1 MPGLRIHRCRSR
13 STSSKG
19 KQPPPTYRRWAAVR
33 STRGGG
39 WLPGEPRVTGV
50 AMVNYIFRRLMLPVM
65 AVWAISILSFMI
77 IHLPPGDYVTSY
89 IASMSASGSAVS
101 EGEAQAL
108 REQLGLDKPITVQY
122 VKWMG
127 LILQGNF
134 GMAMEWGRPVSDVIG
149 DRLALTMVI
158 SVAAIIFTWGIAL
171 PIGIYSAVYP
181 YSFLD
186 YVFTFIGFIGL
197 AIPGFL
203 LALVVMYVGFA
214 WFGAN
219 VGGLFSPD
227 FIEAPWSM
235 EKVWD
240 LTKHLPIPAIVLGVA
255 GTAQLIRI
263 MRSNLLDEL
272 RKPYVMTARA
282 RGLSEYRVVMRYPV
296 RVALNPFVSTIGY
309 LLPYVVSGSII
320 VSLVLSLP
328 TVGPLL
334 LKALIAQD
342 MFLAGTIILL
352 LGVMTVIG
360 TFISD
365 LLLMWVDPWIR
376 FGRE

>member
-1 MPGLRIHRCRSR
+1 M
-13 STSSKG
+13 
-19 KQPPPTYRRWAAVR
+19 
-33 STRGGG
+33 
-39 WLPGEPRVTGV
+39 V
-50 AMVNYIFRRLMLPVM
+50 AYIVRRLLLAVLT
-65 AVWAISILSFMI
+65 VWAISVLSFII

-101 EGEAQAL
+101 AGEAQAL

-122 VKWMG
+122 VKWME
-127 LILQGNF
+127 LMLQGNF
-134 GMAMEWGRPVSDVIG
+134 GMAMEWNRPVLDVIG
-149 DRLALTMVI
+149 DRLTLTIVI
-158 SVAAIIFTWGIAL
+158 SVAAILFTWIVAL
-171 PIGIYSAVYP
+171 PIGIYSAVYR

-186 YVFTFIGFIGL
+186 YVFTFVGFIGL
-197 AIPGFL
+197 AIPSFL
-203 LALVVMYVGFA
+203 LALIVMYLGFA

-219 VGGLFSPD
+219 VGGLFSAD
-227 FIEAPWSM
+227 YNEAPWSLGKM
-235 EKVWD
+235 WD
-240 LTKHLPIPAIVLGVA
+240 LVKHLPVPAIVLGVA

-282 RGLSEYRVVMRYPV
+282 RGLREYRVILRYPV
-296 RVALNPFVSTIGY
+296 RVALNPFISTIGY

-334 LKALIAQD
+334 LKALVAQD

-352 LGVMTVIG
+352 LGVLTVIG

-365 LLLMWVDPWIR
+365 LLLMWVDPRIR
-376 FGRE
+376 LGQE

>member
-1 MPGLRIHRCRSR
+1 ML
-13 STSSKG
+13 
-19 KQPPPTYRRWAAVR
+19 A
-33 STRGGG
+33 
-39 WLPGEPRVTGV
+39 
-50 AMVNYIFRRLMLPVM
+50 YIARRLMLAVLT
-65 AVWAISILSFMI
+65 VWAISVLSFII

-101 EGEAQAL
+101 EGEAAAM
-108 REQLGLDKPITVQY
+108 REQLGLNRPIYIQY
-122 VKWMG
+122 AKWMG
-127 LILQGNF
+127 LIMTGNF
-134 GMAMEWGRPVSDVIG
+134 GMAMEYMRPVSDVIG
-149 DRLALTMVI
+149 DRLTLTMVI
-158 SVAAIIFTWGIAL
+158 SVAAIIFTWGVAL
-171 PIGIYSAVYP
+171 PIGIYSAVRP

-186 YVFTFIGFIGL
+186 YAFTLIGFIGL

-214 WFGAN
+214 YFGAN
-219 VGGLFSPD
+219 VGGLYSPD
-227 FIEAPWSM
+227 YAEAPWSLD
-235 EKVWD
+235 KVWD
-240 LTKHLPIPAIVLGVA
+240 LIKHLPIPAVVLGVA

-282 RGLSEYRVVMRYPV
+282 RGLAEYHVVMRYPV
-296 RVALNPFVSTIGY
+296 RVALNPFISTIGY
-309 LLPYVVSGSII
+309 LLPYIVSGSII

-342 MFLAGTIILL
+342 MFLAGTIVLL

-365 LLLMWVDPWIR
+365 LLLMWVDPRIR
-376 FGRE
+376 LGRE

>member
-1 MPGLRIHRCRSR
+1 MG
-13 STSSKG
+13 
-19 KQPPPTYRRWAAVR
+19 A
-33 STRGGG
+33 
-39 WLPGEPRVTGV
+39 
-50 AMVNYIFRRLMLPVM
+50 YIVRRLLLAVLT
-65 AVWAISILSFMI
+65 VWAISVLSFII

-101 EGEAQAL
+101 EGEAEAM
-108 REQLGLDKPITVQY
+108 REQLGLNKPIYIQY
-122 VKWMG
+122 AKWMG
-127 LILQGNF
+127 LIMTGNF
-134 GMAMEWGRPVSDVIG
+134 GMAMEYMRPVSDVIG
-149 DRLALTMVI
+149 DRLTLTMVI
-158 SVAAIIFTWGIAL
+158 SFAAIVFTWGVAL
-171 PIGIYSAVYP
+171 PIGIYSAVRP
-181 YSFLD
+181 YSFAD
-186 YVFTFIGFIGL
+186 YAFTLIGFIGL

-203 LALVVMYVGFA
+203 LALVVMYIGFA
-214 WFGAN
+214 YFGAN

-227 FIEAPWSM
+227 YSEAPWSWA
-235 EKVWD
+235 KVWD
-240 LTKHLPIPAIVLGVA
+240 LIKHLPIPAVVLGVA

-342 MFLAGTIILL
+342 MFLAGTIVLL
-352 LGVMTVIG
+352 LGVMTVVG
-360 TFISD
+360 TFLSD
-365 LLLMWVDPWIR
+365 LLLMWVDPRIR
-376 FGRE
+376 LGRE

>member
-1 MPGLRIHRCRSR
+1 
-13 STSSKG
+13 
-19 KQPPPTYRRWAAVR
+19 
-33 STRGGG
+33 
-39 WLPGEPRVTGV
+39 
-50 AMVNYIFRRLMLPVM
+50 
-65 AVWAISILSFMI
+65 
-77 IHLPPGDYVTSY
+77 
-89 IASMSASGSAVS
+89 
-101 EGEAQAL
+101 
-108 REQLGLDKPITVQY
+108 
-122 VKWMG
+122 
-127 LILQGNF
+127 
-134 GMAMEWGRPVSDVIG
+134 
-149 DRLALTMVI
+149 
-158 SVAAIIFTWGIAL
+158 VAAIMFTWGIAL

-186 YVFTFIGFIGL
+186 YAFTFIGFIGL

-214 WFGAN
+214 YFGAN

-227 FIEAPWSM
+227 FVEAPWTTA
-235 EKVWD
+235 KVWD
-240 LTKHLPIPAIVLGVA
+240 LVKHLPIPAIVLGVA

-328 TVGPLL
+328 TVGRS
-334 LKALIAQD
+334 AQGAD
-342 MFLAGTIILL
+342 RPGHFWPNHHPAAR
-352 LGVMTVIG
+352 VMTVIG

-365 LLLMWVDPWIR
+365 LLSCGSIRESGSVAVMAGTQQRWRRESSRKTGCRRRNGAHLGASASTSSPWL
-376 FGRE
+376 EPLC

>member
-1 MPGLRIHRCRSR
+1 
-13 STSSKG
+13 
-19 KQPPPTYRRWAAVR
+19 
-33 STRGGG
+33 
-39 WLPGEPRVTGV
+39 
-50 AMVNYIFRRLMLPVM
+50 MVNYIVRRLMLAVLT
-65 AVWAISILSFMI
+65 VWAISVLSFMI

-101 EGEAQAL
+101 EGEAAAL

-122 VKWMG
+122 AKWMG
-127 LILQGNF
+127 LIMQGNF

-149 DRLALTMVI
+149 DRLTLTMVI

-186 YVFTFIGFIGL
+186 YAFTLIGFIGL

-240 LTKHLPIPAIVLGVA
+240 LIKHLPIPAIVLGVA

-282 RGLSEYRVVMRYPV
+282 RGLPEYRVI
-296 RVALNPFVSTIGY
+296 NPFVSTIGY

-365 LLLMWVDPWIR
+365 LLLMWVDPRIR